1 MRGYTL
7 GMRHENSQPAA
18 VTTLLCFVFLALLLR
33 TAWLSDDGLITLRT
47 VLNLT
52 HGYGLT
58 FNIGCFRH
66 QLLPP
71 RLISF

>member
-7 GMRHENSQPAA
+7 GLRHENSQPGA

-58 FNIGCFRH
+58 FNIAERVPIRIRSGC
-66 QLLPP
+66 
-71 RLISF
+71 